1 MSPRM
6 TSIPPLAGPPPTRAW
21 MLWAC
26 VALACLCATL
36 LVLARGVDLNYDLLA
51 YHYFS
56 GYSFLHGRLPLD
68 VAPTDIQSYF
78 NPLPNVLTYIA
89 YSRLTH
95 PYGSLLLLAVQLL
108 SLPLLALIILE
119 LAGTR
124 DRTTIYEAVLAFALC
139 VASPLW
145 LSELG
150 TSFYS
155 STTAPFVLAG
165 VWALLR
171 SAAGPHDRR
180 RLACIAIAGTSMGIA
195 CALKLTNVPFA
206 IAACASLMSSRAD
219 WRLEWIARSGLAF
232 VLGAT
237 LGFAC
242 LSWWDVEVL
251 QAYQNPIFP
260 FYNAI
265 FHSPYYAA
273 VNVRDP
279 RWEFTGVR
287 DLLTFLVDSAFV
299 TSKTSEIPFRDVRL
313 LLGSLVA
320 LAAIAVRYS
329 PHRSS
334 VVPMEPARRML
345 LCFVLVS
352 VILWAVAF
360 AYQRYL
366 IPIELLGGAAIWI
379 LLRQCTDKGIV
390 VVAGLGAILLASA
403 IGFRVPDWRHLPA
416 ARVSNHF
423 GLEVP
428 AEIAGTP
435 ASYLLFGGATGY
447 LLAFLHPDSR
457 FYRIDF
463 SVHVNERIRSSIA
476 SAPQLPVRLIARPAD
491 VEKATGFLA
500 RLGYG
505 PTNRCTAIASRIDHF
520 LVCDVTPR

>member
-1 MSPRM
+1 
-6 TSIPPLAGPPPTRAW
+6 
-21 MLWAC
+21 MLWVC
-26 VALACLCATL
+26 VALACVGATL
-36 LVLARGVDLNYDLLA
+36 LVLSRGVDLNYDLLA

-78 NPLPNVLTYIA
+78 NPLPNVLAYIA
-89 YSRLTH
+89 YSRLQH
-95 PYGSLLLLAVQLL
+95 PFGSLLLLTVQLL
-108 SLPLLALIILE
+108 SLPILALIILE
-119 LAGTR
+119 LASTH
-124 DRTTIYEAVLAFALC
+124 DRTTIWEAVLAFALC

-171 SAAGPHDRR
+171 SATGPQRRR
-180 RLACIAIAGTSMGIA
+180 RLVYIAIAGVSIGIA
-195 CALKLTNVPFA
+195 CALKLTNAPFA
-206 IAACASLMSSRAD
+206 IAACASLMSSRSD
-219 WRLEWIARSGLAF
+219 WSFKWIVRSGLTF

-242 LSWWDVEVL
+242 LSWWDLEVL
-251 QAYQNPIFP
+251 LAYQNPIFP

-279 RWEFTGVR
+279 RWEFHGVH

-313 LLGSLVA
+313 LLGSVIA
-320 LAAIAVRYS
+320 FAAIVARYAS
-329 PHRSS
+329 HRAPP
-334 VVPMEPARRML
+334 VPMDPRRRML
-345 LCFVLVS
+345 LCFVLASTV
-352 VILWAVAF
+352 LWAAAF

-390 VVAGLGAILLASA
+390 VVAGLGAILLTSA
-403 IGFRVPDWRHLPA
+403 VGFTVPDWRHLPA

-428 AEIAGTP
+428 AHIADTP
-435 ASYLLFGGATGY
+435 ASYFLFGGATGY

-463 SVHVNERIRSSIA
+463 SVHVSERIRSAIA
-476 SAPQLPVRLIARPAD
+476 RTPQLPVRLIARPAD
-491 VEKATGFLA
+491 VGKATGFLA
-500 RLGYG
+500 RLGYS

-520 LVCDVTPR
+520 LVCDVTPK